1 MKLPRIVID
10 SSAMIAILMG
20 EAERA
25 AIVDSLDRA
34 GEALCSTVSFVE
46 TFMVASQRLA
56 DFDLDRHR
64 TFLKR
69 FGIHSRVVDEE
80 QSILASEAFLRFG
93 KGRHPAKLNL
103 GDCFSYALAKSLQA
117 PLLYKGEDFAKTD
130 IVSATAAGARP

>member
-1 MKLPRIVID
+1 MNLPRIVID
-10 SSAMIAILMG
+10 SSAMIAILQG
-20 EAERA
+20 EHERA

-64 TFLKR
+64 TFLRR
-69 FGIHSRVVDEE
+69 FGIQSSAVDEE
-80 QSILASEAFLRFG
+80 QSILAAEAFLRFG
-93 KGRHPAKLNL
+93 RGRHPAKLNM
-103 GDCFSYALAKSLQA
+103 GDRFSYALAKSWHA

-130 IVSATAAGARP
+130 IASAMAPGVRP